1 MSSVH
6 SRRYRQFLQRLRA
19 ARIEAGLTQEQVA
32 RALKTRQNYISKC
45 EIGERR
51 VDVVELERFARVYR
65 KPLTWFL
72 P

>member
-19 ARIEAGLTQEQVA
+19 ARVEAGLTQEQMA
-32 RALKTRQNYISKC
+32 KALKTRQNYISKC